1 MSAAV
6 TPLPTED
13 EAMDAYSRTVSG
25 VAEALAPSVANL
37 RVHGRRRDG
46 AEVAMGA
53 GSAIVLSRDGFLLTS
68 AHVVTGRRGGTRSG
82 VASFTDGRETRFAP
96 IGADPLTDL
105 AVVRTDDHDL
115 TPATLG
121 DAERLRVGQLV
132 VAIGNPNGFA
142 GSVTAGRRVRARA
155 LAARPRGRHRA
166 HHRQRHPD
174 RRLPEPRQLRR
185 RARHERPAGRRRQHR
200 RGGHGP
206 RARRADQPRHAARH
220 RRAHDRRQGEPR
232 LPGHR
237 GLAAPDPAGP
247 ARAPRRRR
255 RRRGRRGRR
264 RAHPPIA
271 RASAPTTS
279 SSSSTA
285 SGSRASPTCSGRSRA
300 TGSAPGSC

>member
-1 MSAAV
+1 MSAVV

-13 EAMDAYSRTVSG
+13 DAMDAYSRTVSG

-68 AHVVTGRRGGTRSG
+68 AHVVTGRRGTRSG

-96 IGADPLTDL
+96 VGADPLTDL
-105 AVVRTDDHDL
+105 AVVRTEDHDL

-121 DAERLRVGQLV
+121 DAERLRVDSSSSRSGTPTASPAPSRPGSSPRSGAPCPPV
-132 VAIGNPNGFA
+132 PANG
-142 GSVTAGRRVRARA
+142 
-155 LAARPRGRHRA
+155 A

-185 RARHERPAGRRRQHR
+185 RPRHRRPARRRRQHR
-200 RGGHGP
+200 RGGHRP
-206 RARRADQPRHAARH
+206 RARRADRPRHAARH
-220 RRAHDRRQGEPR
+220 RRAHDRRPGERGYLGIAGSPR
-232 LPGHR
+232 PH
-237 GLAAPDPAGP
+237 PAGLRVRHGGS
-247 ARAPRRRR
+247 AS
-255 RRRGRRGRR
+255 RGRSRSSRT
-264 RAHPPIA
+264 HPPIA

-285 SGSRASPTCSGRSRA
+285 SGSPASPTCSGRSRA
-300 TGSAPGSC
+300 TGSAPDWC